1 MQPELLSALVWCTDS
16 MLRQFGPQEL
26 SNVVWCLGKMYE
38 RGVPFTPDVDVSSQP
53 RSTGLLW
60 AAEPS

>member
-26 SNVVWCLGKMYE
+26 SNVVWCLGKLYE
-38 RGVPFTPDVDVSSQP
+38 RGVPFTPDVDVS
-53 RSTGLLW
+53 
-60 AAEPS
+60 